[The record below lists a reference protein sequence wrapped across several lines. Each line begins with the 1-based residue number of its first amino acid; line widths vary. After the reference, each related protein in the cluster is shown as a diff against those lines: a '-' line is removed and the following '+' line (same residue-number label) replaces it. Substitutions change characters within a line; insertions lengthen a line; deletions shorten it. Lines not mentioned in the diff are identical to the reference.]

1 MVNSFND
8 REKGFEA
15 KFKLDQETEF
25 RITARRNKLLGIWLG
40 EKLGLND
47 SEINDFAASVVASD
61 LEEPGDEDV
70 IRKCM
75 SDIQE
80 RGADISDQDIR
91 NKIIQFSEEAKKQI
105 ISEH

>member
-1 MVNSFND
+1 MINSFDD

-25 RITARRNKLLGIWLG
+25 AITARRNKLLGLWLG

-47 SEINDFAASVVASD
+47 SEISEFAASVVASD

-75 SDIQE
+75 ADIKE
-80 RGADISDQDIR
+80 RGADISDEDIR
-91 NKIIQFSEEAKKQI
+91 NKIIEFSEEAYKQTI
-105 ISEH
+105 NE

>member
-1 MVNSFND
+1 MTDTFNN

-25 RITARRNKLLGIWLG
+25 KVAARRNKLLGLWLAK
-40 EKLGLND
+40 KLGLNE
-47 SEINDFAASVVASD
+47 SEVADYAGSVVASD

-75 SDIQE
+75 TDIEERSANVSEADLRAKLAECAQE
-80 RGADISDQDIR
+80 AHH
-91 NKIIQFSEEAKKQI
+91 QI
-105 ISEH
+105 VED

>member
-1 MVNSFND
+1 MVDSFNE

-25 RITARRNKLLGIWLG
+25 RITARRNKLLGLWLG
-40 EKLGLND
+40 EQLGLND

-61 LEEPGDEDV
+61 LAEPGDEDV

-75 SDIQE
+75 TDIHE
-80 RGADISDQDIR
+80 RDANISDEEIR
-91 NKIIQFSEEAKKQI
+91 NKIIEFSEEAYKQIVKKQ
-105 ISEH
+105 

>member
-25 RITARRNKLLGIWLG
+25 QITARRNKLLGLWLA
-40 EKLGLND
+40 EQLGLIE
-47 SEINDFAASVVASD
+47 SEIDTFVASVVSSD
-61 LEEPGDEDV
+61 LLEPGDEDV

-75 SDIQE
+75 SDIEE
-80 RGADISDQDIR
+80 RNAKISDDDIR
-91 NKIIQFSEEAKKQI
+91 NKIIEFTEKAHRQIVGKK
-105 ISEH
+105 